1 MPEDFLNILHNKI
14 LAASILS
21 WILAQAAKFVL
32 GFFLEGRLD
41 LTLLTKTGGMP
52 SGHAALVSSVSW
64 GIGEAYGFSSGQ
76 FALASVLSIIV
87 MYDATGVRQ
96 AVGVQAQIL
105 NDLLHNLYRGTAVKP
120 VRIREILGHTPIEV
134 IAGAFLGIAVAM
146 LF

>member
-1 MPEDFLNILHNKI
+1 MPDNFLNIFHNKI

-21 WILAQAAKFVL
+21 WILAQTAKFVF
-32 GFFLEGRLD
+32 GFIVNGRPD
-41 LTLLTKTGGMP
+41 LTLLTKSGGMP
-52 SGHAALVSSVSW
+52 SGHAALMSSVSW

-76 FALASVLSIIV
+76 FALASVMSIIV
-87 MYDATGVRQ
+87 MYDAAGVRQ

-105 NDLLHNLYRGTAVKP
+105 NDLIYDVYRGTPAKP
-120 VRIREILGHTPIEV
+120 SRIREILGHTPVEV